1 MIKIAIRMTL
11 VTLVACGVVYPLAV
25 TAVAQLV
32 FPHQANGSIVT
43 DDKGRE
49 VGSELIGQG
58 FTSPGYLH
66 GRPSAAGD
74 AGWDATSSG
83 GTNLAVTSKKRQD
96 DAAALAEAYRR
107 DNGLSGDAEI
117 PADAVS
123 RSASGLDPE
132 VSPENADL
140 QVARIARARGVAPE
154 RVRTVVSQYTSGR
167 DLGVF
172 GEPRV
177 NVLQVNLALD
187 RTFGATLAR

>member
-11 VTLVACGVVYPLAV
+11 VTLLLCGVIYPLAV
-25 TAVAQLV
+25 TAVAQLL
-32 FPHQANGSIVT
+32 FPHQANGSMVT

-49 VGSELIGQG
+49 VGSELIGQR
-58 FTSPGYLH
+58 FTKAGYLH
-66 GRPSAAGD
+66 ARPSAAGD
-74 AGWDATSSG
+74 GWDATSSG
-83 GTNLAVTSKKRQD
+83 GTNLAVTSKKLQ
-96 DAAALAEAYRR
+96 AEARDIAGAYRKE
-107 DNGLSGDAEI
+107 NGLLDEAEI

-132 VSPENADL
+132 VSPENAEL
-140 QVARIARARGVAPE
+140 QVPRIARARGVTIE
-154 RVRTVVSQYTSGR
+154 RVRAVVGQYTSGR

-177 NVLQVNLALD
+177 NVLLVNLALD